1 MKRSTLASEIG
12 QTFLLM
18 GLMAALVVAY
28 VSLGLLAVRV
38 LG

>member
-1 MKRSTLASEIG
+1 MRNSLLAEVG

-18 GLMAALVVAY
+18 GLTALVVGA
-28 VSLGLLAVRV
+28 SIGIGLLAVRV